1 MATFRERC
9 GDHYSALVA
18 YEPYLPLGARGFVN
32 HVAREPDRN
41 LSPAQEDWLVELLAR
56 AAIHQRIASG
66 ECALP
71 AVLDASDSFEEFL
84 AS

>member
-18 YEPYLPLGARGFVN
+18 YEPYLPMTARGFVN

-41 LSPAQEDWLVELLAR
+41 LSPAQEDWLVEILTR
-56 AAIHQRIASG
+56 AAIHRRIERG

-71 AVLDASDSFEEFL
+71 PTLGPSDSFEEFL